1 MPKRYSRQENRTTG
15 DDMEEQNNPD
25 VPTTKRLGV
34 CGHSLVINVTLEAKA
49 LGLDRGDYVVVTI
62 KRLEG

>member
-1 MPKRYSRQENRTTG
+1 
-15 DDMEEQNNPD
+15 MEEQNNPD

-62 KRLEG
+62 KRLEE